1 MIAALS
7 GEWCVFDKITMT
19 TGNIEIKCPKCGY
32 INEIDL
38 SLRKGSVK
46 FRKKESAK
54 TDSLNQGKSLSKNGT
69 PVTFLIEK
77 TDYNNGLLFFIN
89 SIKGKVIIDYYKTNF
104 PTC

>member
-19 TGNIEIKCPKCGY
+19 TGNIDIKCPKCGY

-46 FRKKESAK
+46 FRKFK
-54 TDSLNQGKSLSKNGT
+54 
-69 PVTFLIEK
+69 
-77 TDYNNGLLFFIN
+77 IN
-89 SIKGKVIIDYYKTNF
+89 ID
-104 PTC
+104 

>member
-1 MIAALS
+1 MKGDLTNKNGILSLALELKLNIQVTKTLILMIAALS

-46 FRKKESAK
+46 FRKFK
-54 TDSLNQGKSLSKNGT
+54 
-69 PVTFLIEK
+69 
-77 TDYNNGLLFFIN
+77 IN
-89 SIKGKVIIDYYKTNF
+89 ID
-104 PTC
+104 